1 MRELNHSMSSFTSSI
16 NSIRELIIEI
26 FDRHRHLADGKIAD
40 YIPELTRAN
49 PDWFGIAV
57 TTVDGRQYLVGDTAI
72 EFTIQ
77 SVSKPFIYGMAL
89 DAIGLEE
96 VRRRI
101 DVEPSGE
108 AFNSISLK
116 PTTGQPRNPMI
127 NAGAIAATG
136 MISGDSV
143 ADRFRIIQER
153 FGDLA
158 GEPIGF
164 DESVYRS
171 ESETGFRNRAI
182 ANLLRNFNIIEGEV
196 DPILEAY
203 FMQCALLVN
212 SRNLSV
218 MGATLANRGIN
229 PINGKR
235 VLSES
240 AVEKVISVMSTC
252 GMYDYSGNWAFEVGI
267 PAKSGV
273 GGGIIGVL
281 PGQLSVAV
289 FSPLLDENYNS
300 IRGIATF
307 RDLSKVFGLHLFNRP
322 SLTNYVIRRSYT
334 LAEFQ
339 SNRFRPASSQRLL
352 QKEGHRVRV
361 FELQGDLYFGAVERL
376 IHAYLASIDEN
387 DRVIIDLTRIGS
399 IDEATLGVIY
409 RFAKQ
414 AFEKGKRIVLVDP
427 SHIFSDEQR
436 RSLVP
441 MVFVYDN
448 CDEALE
454 DAEENLL
461 AQFDARIATD
471 IRLDLE
477 AMDLLKGLGPDELE
491 ALRQLARRQSFPK
504 SARIIRKGA
513 PPNEVYFLARGI
525 VGVFLG
531 DGTTVPAKQVS
542 SFSPGMS
549 FGELGLIQGES
560 RNADVVAISEVEV
573 YALESSAMEQFR
585 QDFPTGYQTILK
597 NIIQSL
603 SNRLVRA
610 NREVAAHAAARGGV
624 GPA

>member
-1 MRELNHSMSSFTSSI
+1 MSSFTSSI

-26 FDRHRHLADGKIAD
+26 FDRHRHLGEGKIAD

-116 PTTGQPRNPMI
+116 PSTGQPRNPMI

-136 MISGDSV
+136 MIKGGSMEE
-143 ADRFRIIQER
+143 RFRTIQEC

-182 ANLLRNFNIIEGEV
+182 ANLLRNFSIIEGEV

-218 MGATLANRGIN
+218 MGATLANRGVN
-229 PINGKR
+229 PITGKR
-235 VLSES
+235 VLS
-240 AVEKVISVMSTC
+240 AATVEKVISVMSTC

-322 SLTNYVIRRSYT
+322 ALTNYVIRRSYT

-339 SNRFRPASSQRLL
+339 SNRFRPAASQKLL
-352 QKEGHRVRV
+352 QREGHRVRI

-399 IDEATLGVIY
+399 IDEATHGVIF

-414 AFEKGKRIVLVDP
+414 AFDKGKRIVLVDP
-427 SHIFSDEQR
+427 SHIFSEEQR

-461 AQFDARIATD
+461 AQFDARISPDSRVELAD
-471 IRLDLE
+471 
-477 AMDLLKGLGPDELE
+477 MDLLKGVGPE
-491 ALRQLARRQSFPK
+491 ALAALAGLARKQSFPK
-504 SARIIRKGA
+504 GARIIRKGA

-525 VGVFLG
+525 VGVILG
-531 DGTTVPAKQVS
+531 DGVAVPARQVS

-549 FGELGLIQGES
+549 FGELGLIQGEA
-560 RNADVVAISEVEV
+560 RNADVVAVSDVEV
-573 YALESSAMEQFR
+573 FSVDNVAMERFR
-585 QDFPTGYQTILK
+585 AEHPEGYQAVLRTIILA
-597 NIIQSL
+597 L
-603 SNRLVRA
+603 SGRLVRA
-610 NREVAAHAAARGGV
+610 NREVAAHKV
-624 GPA
+624 VSQKV